1 MVMMMTDL
9 FSDRVFEVSP
19 ELETV
24 DPGVRVP
31 TFVYVAANEAALL
44 WRDSIDWVR
53 DSWVENQRVLGD
65 ASKEYVL
72 LEISGLL
79 KRKGGLRAGVVV
91 RCYGCNVQWALW
103 SDQECWRCGEVGYLY
118 SPRNVRSLLRHPN
131 Y

>member
-1 MVMMMTDL
+1 M
-9 FSDRVFEVSP
+9 
-19 ELETV
+19 
-24 DPGVRVP
+24 RVP
-31 TFVYVAANEAALL
+31 TFVYAASNQAALL
-44 WRDSIDWVR
+44 WRDSVDWVR

-79 KRKGGLRAGVVV
+79 KRKSGLRAGVVV
-91 RCYGCNVQWALW
+91 RCYECNVQWSLW
-103 SDQECWRCGEVGYLY
+103 SDQECWMCGEVGYLY